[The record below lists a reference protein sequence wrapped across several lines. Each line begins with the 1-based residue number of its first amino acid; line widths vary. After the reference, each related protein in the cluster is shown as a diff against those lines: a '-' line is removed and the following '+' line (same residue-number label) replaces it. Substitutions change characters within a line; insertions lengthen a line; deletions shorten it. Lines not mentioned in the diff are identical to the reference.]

1 MSERLDLLI
10 VFPNNRT
17 RSYGYL
23 ASEVAAITPPVQ
35 AGLTADYLREQG
47 LRVKILDADA
57 ENLSPEDTARA
68 MQSAN
73 PLCAMVC
80 TDHVNSGDVTK
91 MAAASALLHALR
103 EQANTVPIMLEG
115 VVPTAYP
122 EQMLTEEGADLV
134 CQGEAFLPILEWLQ
148 HLKAHGW
155 GAQLEDNQ
163 IVGIWARYGDRI
175 VKSVRAP
182 MIKRVDDWP
191 MTAWDLI
198 PPARYRAHIW
208 HCFDDLNRR
217 SPYACIATNYGCP
230 YGCTFCSVNVVAG
243 GSNFRA
249 RSPERVLD
257 EIDYLVTRHGVR
269 TLRLLDNVFTIRLDL
284 VEQICDMIIERG
296 YDLNM
301 WAYARVESIK
311 NVDILKKMKK
321 AGVNW
326 LAYGIEAASE
336 RVRLA
341 VDKGSNERVIHQALA
356 WTQEAGISI
365 VGNFIFGLPEDDM
378 ETMQQSLD
386 MAKEY
391 NFEWSN
397 FYCAMAYP
405 GTALHKQA
413 LAEGIELPH
422 TWSGYG
428 QYSPDAWPMAT
439 KYLTPPEI
447 LAFRDNAFREYYTQP
462 KYLSMMERK
471 FGPDVVA
478 YIKRILEISLHRNPV
493 GGAGR

>member
-1 MSERLDLLI
+1 MTQRLDLLI
-10 VFPNNRT
+10 VFPNNRL
-17 RSYGYL
+17 RSYGNL
-23 ASEVAAITPPVQ
+23 ATDVAAITPPVQ
-35 AGLTADYLREQG
+35 AGLTAAYVREKG
-47 LRVKILDADA
+47 HAVSLLDADA
-57 ENLSPEDTARA
+57 DNLGPAETARA
-68 MQSAN
+68 IQSSN
-73 PLCAMVC
+73 PRFAMVC

-91 MAAASALLHALR
+91 MAAASDLLKALR
-103 EQANTVPIMLEG
+103 AQGSTVPIMLEG

-122 EQMLTEEGADLV
+122 EQMLVDEGADFV
-134 CQGEAFLPILEWLQ
+134 CAGEAFVPIIQFLE
-148 HLKAHGW
+148 HIKAHG
-155 GAQLEDNQ
+155 AARLEDNQ
-163 IVGIWARYGDRI
+163 IAGLWARYGDHI
-175 VKSVRAP
+175 VRSVRAP
-182 MIKRVDDWP
+182 MYRKVDEWP

-198 PPARYRAHIW
+198 QPSRYRAHIW
-208 HCFDDLNRR
+208 HCFDDLSKRT
-217 SPYACIATNYGCP
+217 PYACIATNYGCP

-257 EIDYLVTRHGVR
+257 EIDYLVREHGVR
-269 TLRLLDNVFTIRLDL
+269 TIRILDNVFTIRLEI
-284 VEQICDMIIERG
+284 VEQICDMIIDRG

-311 NVDILKKMKK
+311 NIDILHKMKR

-336 RVRLA
+336 RVRIA
-341 VDKGSNERVIHQALA
+341 VDKGSNERIIHQALH
-356 WTQEAGISI
+356 WTQEAGINI

-378 ETMQQSLD
+378 ETMQMSFD

-391 NFEWSN
+391 NFEWAN

-413 LAEGIELPH
+413 LADGIHLPD

-439 KYLTPPEI
+439 KYVKPHEI
-447 LAFRDNAFREYYTQP
+447 LRFRDEAFREYYSQP
-462 KYLSMMERK
+462 RYLKMIERK
-471 FGPDVVA
+471 FGSEVVA
-478 YIKRILEISLHRNPV
+478 CIKQICEIRIHRNYPSEV
-493 GGAGR
+493 AV